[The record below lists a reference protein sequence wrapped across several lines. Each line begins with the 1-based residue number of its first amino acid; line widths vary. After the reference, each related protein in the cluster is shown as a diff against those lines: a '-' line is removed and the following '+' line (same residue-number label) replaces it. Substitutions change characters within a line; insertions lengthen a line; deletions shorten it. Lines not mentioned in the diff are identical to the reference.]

1 LAGHSELA
9 SRWVTSTVCWRQ
21 WCAVNMVLASID
33 VDVEFDE
40 LGVRLCGRL
49 AGAVWLAAQ
58 RLTLTYGACVFIADP
73 SPCGTVEVCVVFLD
87 TLTPEFEL
95 YVRLR
100 ERRQWGNDF
109 PEFVLLSLLFDF
121 FLVERQLDLSSVTA
135 RLRVSVACE
144 FVTRGRGLTSLRCA
158 LVLAQL

>member
-1 LAGHSELA
+1 MDLRLFKLAGHSELA

-49 AGAVWLAAQ
+49 AGA
-58 RLTLTYGACVFIADP
+58 
-73 SPCGTVEVCVVFLD
+73 CGTVEVCVVFLD